1 MSNSEIVIKWAFER
15 VFNGSAK
22 PTKAIHSSLKATI
35 LVLAGVEVSLSGPM
49 HSQKKQVLLRDKIF
63 EQSKAYISTQMIANG
78 IPVLPYVTT
87 NLLKSADIFEK
98 TEWKI
103 STTTDTTW
111 RSYQLEVKDLR
122 NNILPLW
129 DALVKLVDK
138 GDRKSVV

>member
-1 MSNSEIVIKWAFER
+1 M
-15 VFNGSAK
+15 
-22 PTKAIHSSLKATI
+22 
-35 LVLAGVEVSLSGPM
+35 LAGVEVSLSGPM
-49 HSQKKQVLLRDKIF
+49 HSKTKQVLLRDKIS
-63 EQSKAYISTQMIANG
+63 EQSKAFISTQMIANG

-129 DALVKLVDK
+129 GCSSKTGRQGGRWIA
-138 GDRKSVV
+138 KSSV

>member
-1 MSNSEIVIKWAFER
+1 
-15 VFNGSAK
+15 
-22 PTKAIHSSLKATI
+22 
-35 LVLAGVEVSLSGPM
+35 
-49 HSQKKQVLLRDKIF
+49 
-63 EQSKAYISTQMIANG
+63 MIANG

-129 DALVKLVDK
+129 DALVKLVGKGADGSLKVPSGKALIELLDK
-138 GDRKSVV
+138 FLLSVYLSEQKF

>member
-1 MSNSEIVIKWAFER
+1 
-15 VFNGSAK
+15 
-22 PTKAIHSSLKATI
+22 
-35 LVLAGVEVSLSGPM
+35 
-49 HSQKKQVLLRDKIF
+49 
-63 EQSKAYISTQMIANG
+63 MIANG

-129 DALVKLVDK
+129 DALVKLVGK
-138 GDRKSVV
+138 GADGSIKSGHFWYHLSLTIQSAIISYFSCLET